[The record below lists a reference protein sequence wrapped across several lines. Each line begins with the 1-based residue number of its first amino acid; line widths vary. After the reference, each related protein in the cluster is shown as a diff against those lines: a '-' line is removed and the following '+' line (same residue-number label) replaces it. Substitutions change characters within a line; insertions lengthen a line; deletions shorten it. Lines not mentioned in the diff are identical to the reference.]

1 MRFSFFFK
9 TYFGVEIRGFGANN
23 LINTSKNPAI
33 ISYITYLLVAV
44 LYGIGAFLYVHSEG
58 NARSGGSFEFL
69 IVALGSFLAFDKLFE
84 SEKLKISKRFKLFD
98 TVVVKAIFGTLFFQ
112 IIIILVIF
120 YTSNP
125 VYWKL
130 IFSAFIFVVLIPYDK
145 IRFSINRISHKASDA
160 KSVIVISNLDMSY
173 KLGSEN
179 RQIFLNASFS
189 FDNGINII
197 QGSNGI
203 GKTTLLKLLNG
214 KLFPTSGD
222 IILKNESIVS
232 KHPFERDAFLIEQNP
247 FNIIATNLSLVE
259 NLSISLKSINN
270 FGIIDDK
277 LIINELSQKLNKFNI
292 EPIFSFDSDIWYK
305 PAITLS
311 GGEAQILCIYMSIL
325 SEKYVLLFDEPTTGL
340 DETNFKRLL
349 SILKILKKQKLI
361 IITSHDKRLS
371 EVCDYLY
378 LIKDYTIVRN

>member
-1 MRFSFFFK
+1 M
-9 TYFGVEIRGFGANN
+9 EI
-23 LINTSKNPAI
+23 
-33 ISYITYLLVAV
+33 
-44 LYGIGAFLYVHSEG
+44 
-58 NARSGGSFEFL
+58 
-69 IVALGSFLAFDKLFE
+69 
-84 SEKLKISKRFKLFD
+84 
-98 TVVVKAIFGTLFFQ
+98 
-112 IIIILVIF
+112 
-120 YTSNP
+120 
-125 VYWKL
+125 
-130 IFSAFIFVVLIPYDK
+130 
-145 IRFSINRISHKASDA
+145 
-160 KSVIVISNLDMSY
+160 
-173 KLGSEN
+173 
-179 RQIFLNASFS
+179 
-189 FDNGINII
+189 
-197 QGSNGI
+197 
-203 GKTTLLKLLNG
+203 
-214 KLFPTSGD
+214 
-222 IILKNESIVS
+222 
-232 KHPFERDAFLIEQNP
+232 FERDAFLIEQNP